1 MFAALLHARKMLSL
15 QPECVRFDI
24 YRTAAV
30 LEQNQGSQRANA
42 FLISFCKKA
51 LPRLELVA
59 KKYECAG
66 INNNASAA
74 IFGGHFDTELMQYL
88 ASRMVNMV
96 ARYNRLPDMAR
107 ADIDLL
113 AADIANFTRA
123 ELANIDDTG
132 FSELKTLYT
141 WYMRAGIISLQF
153 NVTPPHW
160 ERVTKKYVGEDEIAP
175 AITRM
180 FNEVWWRGRLRRIA
194 AAWREHLLIAAGN
207 VSKKKHAYASKNCV
221 TDWRE
226 QKRRT
231 REFLKGLDLEDE
243 DGNRISLIEKYDG
256 SVANPAIRRCEL
268 MTRIRGFENICNEL
282 GYVGEFYTLTAP
294 SKYHATTKAGY
305 RNTKWKG
312 ASPSDTQSYLTGLW
326 ARIRAKLH
334 REEIRIFGIR
344 VAEPHHDGTPHWHM
358 LMFML
363 PEDVER
369 VRLIIRDYA
378 REEDHHELRS
388 DKAKKARFHAEA
400 IDPEKGSAT
409 GYVAKYISKNIDGYA
424 LDGETDDESGE
435 LLKETAPAVS
445 AWAAR
450 WHIRQFQFIGGAPVT
465 VYRELRR
472 LADTETAHGLSVE
485 FAAVHDAADAG
496 DWAGYVNAQGG
507 PFVRRDDLQVRTL
520 YEPRAE
526 FNQYGEETVCIRGV
540 YDSAIGAGTPILT
553 RLTQWKIVP
562 KRAVD
567 LDVDVKGAPAPSRSS
582 VNNCTGSENDPPILD
597 LSKPLSRRERREL
610 ANRLRKQKPAI
621 RRKFIHGTDEQYA
634 AIAKTIDEIYLTTGT
649 IISRCE
655 ALHLMSGGKSCF
667 NGKWLR
673 GTGEGE
679 VFSAAP
685 SHQAQARKILSRVAA
700 LAGGKGGMKGNVH
713 PYHAHTVYDAAIFLH
728 TFYQFVILYVYTVS
742 RRGGCVNRE
751 LNEHVMIERVEM
763 IARLT
768 AESACQEKDREIAL
782 NLIAEIARGNLI
794 KNDSF
799 SVVFSAEPV
808 GKKLKKEHEVRIN
821 ITLDKDQKIEQSLI
835 DAFQSELT
843 RRVATIF
850 PSTRVFVRKGSIT
863 GVELTGVEN
872 DSDRERLDN
881 ILQEVWEDES
891 WR

>member
-1 MFAALLHARKMLSL
+1 MFAALLHARKVLSL
-15 QPECVRFDI
+15 QPECVRYDV
-24 YRTAAV
+24 YRTATV

-59 KKYECAG
+59 KKYESAG
-66 INNNASAA
+66 INSNASTAV
-74 IFGGHFDTELMQYL
+74 FGGHFDTRLMQYL
-88 ASRMVNMV
+88 ASRMVNLV
-96 ARYNRLPDMAR
+96 ARYNRLPDMSR
-107 ADIDLL
+107 ADVDLL
-113 AADIANFTRA
+113 AGDIANFIRS
-123 ELANIDDTG
+123 ELANIDDSG
-132 FSELKTLYT
+132 FGELKTLYT
-141 WYMRAGIISLQF
+141 WYMHAGFISLQF

-160 ERVTKKYVGEDEIAP
+160 ERVANKYFNKDDIAP
-175 AITRM
+175 AVIRM
-180 FNEVWWRGRLRRIA
+180 FTESWWRNRLRRVA
-194 AAWREHLLIAAGN
+194 SAWREHLQIAVGN
-207 VSKKKHAYASKNCV
+207 VSKKRHAYASKNCV

-305 RNTKWKG
+305 RNSKWNG

-378 REEDHHELRS
+378 WEEDRHELRS

-526 FNQYGEETVCIRGV
+526 FNQYGEETICICGV
-540 YDSAIGAGTPILT
+540 YDSAVGADTPILT

-567 LDVDVKGAPAPSRSS
+567 LAVDVKGAPAPSRSS
-582 VNNCTGSENDPPILD
+582 VNNCTGSEGDPPELD
-597 LSKPLSRRERREL
+597 LSKPLSRSERRRL
-610 ANRLRKQKPAI
+610 TTRLRDKKRVT
-621 RRKFIHGTDEQYA
+621 RRNFVHGTDKQGA
-634 AIAKTIDEIYLTTGT
+634 AIDRTIDEIQLTTGET
-649 IISRCE
+649 ICRGE
-655 ALHLMSGGKSCF
+655 ALHLMAGGKSCI
-667 NGKWLR
+667 NGKWCR
-673 GTGEGE
+673 GSSTGEI
-679 VFSAAP
+679 FPAAP
-685 SHQAQARKILSRVAA
+685 SHRAQARQILNRVAG
-700 LAGGKGGMKGNVH
+700 LASVTK
-713 PYHAHTVYDAAIFLH
+713 L
-728 TFYQFVILYVYTVS
+728 
-742 RRGGCVNRE
+742 
-751 LNEHVMIERVEM
+751 
-763 IARLT
+763 RL
-768 AESACQEKDREIAL
+768 
-782 NLIAEIARGNLI
+782 
-794 KNDSF
+794 
-799 SVVFSAEPV
+799 
-808 GKKLKKEHEVRIN
+808 
-821 ITLDKDQKIEQSLI
+821 
-835 DAFQSELT
+835 
-843 RRVATIF
+843 
-850 PSTRVFVRKGSIT
+850 
-863 GVELTGVEN
+863 
-872 DSDRERLDN
+872 
-881 ILQEVWEDES
+881 
-891 WR
+891 

>member
-1 MFAALLHARKMLSL
+1 M
-15 QPECVRFDI
+15 RFDV

-59 KKYECAG
+59 KKYECVG
-66 INNNASAA
+66 INSNVSAA
-74 IFGGHFDTELMQYL
+74 VFGGLFDTQLMQYL

-96 ARYNRLPDMAR
+96 ARYNRLPDMSR

-113 AADIANFTRA
+113 ASDIANFIRA
-123 ELANIDDTG
+123 ELADIDDTG

-141 WYMRAGIISLQF
+141 WYMRAGFISLQF

-194 AAWREHLLIAAGN
+194 AAWREHLLIAVGN

-378 REEDHHELRS
+378 WEEDRHELRS

-540 YDSAIGAGTPILT
+540 YDSAVGAGTPILT

-567 LDVDVKGAPAPSRSS
+567 LAVDVKGAPAPSRSS
-582 VNNCTGSENDPPILD
+582 VNNCTGSESDPPILD
-597 LSKPLSRRERREL
+597 LTKPLSRRERREL
-610 ANRLRKQKPAI
+610 TNRLRKQKPTM
-621 RRKFIHGTDEQYA
+621 RRTFIHGTDEQNA
-634 AIAKTIDEIYLTTGT
+634 AIAKTIDEIHLTTGIT
-649 IISRCE
+649 ISRGQ
-655 ALHLMSGGKSCF
+655 ALHLMAGGKSCF
-667 NGKWLR
+667 DGKWLR
-673 GTGEGE
+673 GTAKGEI
-679 VFSAAP
+679 FSAAP
-685 SHQAQARKILSRVAA
+685 SHQAKARKILNRVAA
-700 LAGGKGGMKGNVH
+700 LA
-713 PYHAHTVYDAAIFLH
+713 
-728 TFYQFVILYVYTVS
+728 
-742 RRGGCVNRE
+742 E
-751 LNEHVMIERVEM
+751 LETKM
-763 IARLT
+763 
-768 AESACQEKDREIAL
+768 
-782 NLIAEIARGNLI
+782 
-794 KNDSF
+794 
-799 SVVFSAEPV
+799 
-808 GKKLKKEHEVRIN
+808 
-821 ITLDKDQKIEQSLI
+821 
-835 DAFQSELT
+835 
-843 RRVATIF
+843 
-850 PSTRVFVRKGSIT
+850 
-863 GVELTGVEN
+863 
-872 DSDRERLDN
+872 
-881 ILQEVWEDES
+881 
-891 WR
+891 

>member
-1 MFAALLHARKMLSL
+1 M
-15 QPECVRFDI
+15 RFDV
-24 YRTAAV
+24 YRTATV

-59 KKYECAG
+59 KKYESAG
-66 INNNASAA
+66 INSNVSTAV
-74 IFGGHFDTELMQYL
+74 FGGHFDTRLMQYL
-88 ASRMVNMV
+88 ASRMVNLV
-96 ARYNRLPDMAR
+96 ARYNRLPDMSR
-107 ADIDLL
+107 ADVDLL
-113 AADIANFTRA
+113 AGDIANFIRS
-123 ELANIDDTG
+123 ELANIDDSG
-132 FSELKTLYT
+132 FGELKTLYT
-141 WYMRAGIISLQF
+141 WYMHAGFISLQF

-160 ERVTKKYVGEDEIAP
+160 ERVANKYFNKDDIAP
-175 AITRM
+175 AVIRM
-180 FNEVWWRGRLRRIA
+180 FTESWWRNRLRRVA
-194 AAWREHLLIAAGN
+194 SAWREHLQIAVGN

-305 RNTKWKG
+305 RNSKWNG

-378 REEDHHELRS
+378 WEEDHHELRS

-472 LADTETAHGLSVE
+472 LADTETALGLSVE

-540 YDSAIGAGTPILT
+540 YDSAVGAGTPILT

-567 LDVDVKGAPAPSRSS
+567 LAVDVKGAPAPSRSS
-582 VNNCTGSENDPPILD
+582 VNNCTGRESEPPVLD
-597 LSKPLSRRERREL
+597 LTKTLSRREKREL
-610 ANRLRKQKPAI
+610 TNRLR
-621 RRKFIHGTDEQYA
+621 RRKSAMRREFIHGAGEQNA
-634 AIAKTIDEIYLTTGT
+634 AIEKTIDEIRLTTG
-649 IISRCE
+649 IAISRGE
-655 ALHLMSGGKSCF
+655 ALHLMAGGKSCF
-667 NGKWLR
+667 DGKWLR
-673 GTGEGE
+673 GTAKGEI
-679 VFSAAP
+679 FSVAP
-685 SHQAQARKILSRVAA
+685 SHQAKER
-700 LAGGKGGMKGNVH
+700 
-713 PYHAHTVYDAAIFLH
+713 
-728 TFYQFVILYVYTVS
+728 VIL
-742 RRGGCVNRE
+742 NR
-751 LNEHVMIERVEM
+751 
-763 IARLT
+763 IAVL
-768 AESACQEKDREIAL
+768 A
-782 NLIAEIARGNLI
+782 
-794 KNDSF
+794 
-799 SVVFSAEPV
+799 
-808 GKKLKKEHEVRIN
+808 
-821 ITLDKDQKIEQSLI
+821 
-835 DAFQSELT
+835 ELT
-843 RRVATIF
+843 TK
-850 PSTRVFVRKGSIT
+850 T
-863 GVELTGVEN
+863 
-872 DSDRERLDN
+872 
-881 ILQEVWEDES
+881 
-891 WR
+891 

>member
-1 MFAALLHARKMLSL
+1 MAVQFAFPWNAPRSAIASPYLTYDEEHRRDRMIAALLHAKKELSL
-15 QPECVRFDI
+15 QPECVRFDV
-24 YRTAAV
+24 YRTATV

-66 INNNASAA
+66 INSNVSVAV
-74 IFGGHFDTELMQYL
+74 FGGHFDTQLMQYL

-96 ARYNRLPDMAR
+96 ARYNRLPDMSR
-107 ADIDLL
+107 ADVDLL
-113 AADIANFTRA
+113 AGDIANFIRS
-123 ELANIDDTG
+123 ELANIDDSG
-132 FSELKTLYT
+132 FRELKTLYT
-141 WYMRAGIISLQF
+141 WYMHAGFISLQF

-160 ERVTKKYVGEDEIAP
+160 ERVANKYFNKDDIAP
-175 AITRM
+175 AVIRM
-180 FNEVWWRGRLRRIA
+180 FTESWWRNRLRRVA
-194 AAWREHLLIAAGN
+194 SSWREHLQIAVGN

-305 RNTKWKG
+305 RNSKWNG

-369 VRLIIRDYA
+369 VRLIIRDYTW
-378 REEDHHELRS
+378 EEDRHELRS

-485 FAAVHDAADAG
+485 FAAVHNAADAG

-520 YEPRAE
+520 YEPRTE

-540 YDSAIGAGTPILT
+540 YDSTVGVDTPILT

-567 LDVDVKGAPAPSRSS
+567 LAVDVKGAPAPSRSS
-582 VNNCTGSENDPPILD
+582 VNNCTGSESEPPELD
-597 LSKPLSRRERREL
+597 LSKPLSRSERRKL
-610 ANRLRKQKPAI
+610 TARLRDKKSAI
-621 RRKFIHGTDEQYA
+621 RRDFVHGTDKQGA
-634 AIAKTIDEIYLTTGT
+634 AIDRTIDEIHLITGET
-649 IISRCE
+649 ISRGE
-655 ALHLMSGGKSCF
+655 ALHLMAGGKSCI
-667 NGKWLR
+667 NGKWCR
-673 GTGEGE
+673 GSATGQI
-679 VFSAAP
+679 FPAAP
-685 SHQAQARKILSRVAA
+685 SNRARARQILNRVAG
-700 LAGGKGGMKGNVH
+700 LA
-713 PYHAHTVYDAAIFLH
+713 AA
-728 TFYQFVILYVYTVS
+728 S
-742 RRGGCVNRE
+742 
-751 LNEHVMIERVEM
+751 
-763 IARLT
+763 
-768 AESACQEKDREIAL
+768 
-782 NLIAEIARGNLI
+782 
-794 KNDSF
+794 
-799 SVVFSAEPV
+799 
-808 GKKLKKEHEVRIN
+808 KLRI
-821 ITLDKDQKIEQSLI
+821 
-835 DAFQSELT
+835 
-843 RRVATIF
+843 
-850 PSTRVFVRKGSIT
+850 
-863 GVELTGVEN
+863 
-872 DSDRERLDN
+872 
-881 ILQEVWEDES
+881 
-891 WR
+891 

>member
-1 MFAALLHARKMLSL
+1 M
-15 QPECVRFDI
+15 RFDV
-24 YRTAAV
+24 YRTATV

-42 FLISFCKKA
+42 FLISFFKKA

-59 KKYECAG
+59 KKYECVG
-66 INNNASAA
+66 INSNVSTAV
-74 IFGGHFDTELMQYL
+74 FGGHLNTQLMQYL

-96 ARYNRLPDMAR
+96 ARFNRLPDMSR

-113 AADIANFTRA
+113 ASDIANFIRS
-123 ELANIDDTG
+123 ELADIDDTG
-132 FSELKTLYT
+132 LSELKTLYT
-141 WYMRAGIISLQF
+141 WYMQAGIISLQF

-180 FNEVWWRGRLRRIA
+180 FNDAWWRGRLRRIA
-194 AAWREHLLIAAGN
+194 AAWREHLHIAVGN
-207 VSKKKHAYASKNCV
+207 VSKKRHAYASKNCV

-305 RNTKWKG
+305 RNSKWNG
-312 ASPSDTQSYLTGLW
+312 ANPSDTQSYLTGLW

-378 REEDHHELRS
+378 WEEDHHELRS

-445 AWAAR
+445 AWASR

-496 DWAGYVNAQGG
+496 DWAGYVIAQGG

-526 FNQYGEETVCIRGV
+526 FNQYGEETICIRGV
-540 YDSAIGAGTPILT
+540 YDSAVGADTPILT

-567 LDVDVKGAPAPSRSS
+567 LAVDVKGAPAPSRSS
-582 VNNCTGSENDPPILD
+582 VNNCTGRESEPPVLD
-597 LSKPLSRRERREL
+597 LTKTLSRREKREL
-610 ANRLRKQKPAI
+610 TNRLR
-621 RRKFIHGTDEQYA
+621 RRKSAMRREFIHGAGEQNA
-634 AIAKTIDEIYLTTGT
+634 AIEKTIDEIRLTTG
-649 IISRCE
+649 IAISRGE
-655 ALHLMSGGKSCF
+655 ALHLMAGGKSCF
-667 NGKWLR
+667 DGKWLR
-673 GTGEGE
+673 GTAKGEI
-679 VFSAAP
+679 FSVAP
-685 SHQAQARKILSRVAA
+685 SHQAKER
-700 LAGGKGGMKGNVH
+700 
-713 PYHAHTVYDAAIFLH
+713 
-728 TFYQFVILYVYTVS
+728 VIL
-742 RRGGCVNRE
+742 NR
-751 LNEHVMIERVEM
+751 
-763 IARLT
+763 IAVL
-768 AESACQEKDREIAL
+768 A
-782 NLIAEIARGNLI
+782 
-794 KNDSF
+794 
-799 SVVFSAEPV
+799 
-808 GKKLKKEHEVRIN
+808 
-821 ITLDKDQKIEQSLI
+821 
-835 DAFQSELT
+835 ELT
-843 RRVATIF
+843 TK
-850 PSTRVFVRKGSIT
+850 T
-863 GVELTGVEN
+863 
-872 DSDRERLDN
+872 
-881 ILQEVWEDES
+881 
-891 WR
+891 

>member
-1 MFAALLHARKMLSL
+1 MHSSTVAYAYPWNAPRPAVASPYLTYDQQHRRDRMFAALLHARKVLSL
-15 QPECVRFDI
+15 QPECVRFDV

-59 KKYECAG
+59 KKYECVG
-66 INNNASAA
+66 IDSKVSAA
-74 IFGGHFDTELMQYL
+74 VFCCHFDTEIMQYL

-96 ARYNRLPDMAR
+96 ARYNRLPDMSR

-113 AADIANFTRA
+113 AADIANFIRA
-123 ELANIDDTG
+123 ELADIDDAG
-132 FSELKTLYT
+132 VSELKTLYT
-141 WYMRAGIISLQF
+141 WYMRAGFISLQF

-160 ERVTKKYVGEDEIAP
+160 ERVTKKYVGQDEIAP
-175 AITRM
+175 AVMRM

-194 AAWREHLLIAAGN
+194 ASWREHLQIAVGN
-207 VSKKKHAYASKNCV
+207 VSKKRHAYASKNCV

-305 RNTKWKG
+305 RNSKWNG

-378 REEDHHELRS
+378 WDEDHHELRS

-472 LADTETAHGLSVE
+472 LADRETAHGLSVE

-520 YEPRAE
+520 YEPRPE

-540 YDSAIGAGTPILT
+540 YDSAVGAGTPILT

-567 LDVDVKGAPAPSRSS
+567 LAVDVKGAPAPSRSS
-582 VNNCTGSENDPPILD
+582 VNNCTGSESDPLTLD
-597 LSKPLSRRERREL
+597 LTKPLSRREKREL
-610 ANRLRKQKPAI
+610 TNRLRKRKPTM
-621 RRKFIHGTDEQYA
+621 RRKFVHGASEQNA
-634 AIAKTIDEIYLTTGT
+634 SIEKTIDEIHLTTGFA
-649 IISRCE
+649 ISRGE
-655 ALHLMSGGKSCF
+655 ALHLMVGGKSCF
-667 NGKWLR
+667 DGKWLR
-673 GTGEGE
+673 GTAKGEI
-679 VFSAAP
+679 FSAAP
-685 SHQAQARKILSRVAA
+685 SHHAKAKQILSRVAA
-700 LAGGKGGMKGNVH
+700 LA
-713 PYHAHTVYDAAIFLH
+713 T
-728 TFYQFVILYVYTVS
+728 
-742 RRGGCVNRE
+742 
-751 LNEHVMIERVEM
+751 
-763 IARLT
+763 LT
-768 AESACQEKDREIAL
+768 AKYKR
-782 NLIAEIARGNLI
+782 
-794 KNDSF
+794 
-799 SVVFSAEPV
+799 
-808 GKKLKKEHEVRIN
+808 
-821 ITLDKDQKIEQSLI
+821 
-835 DAFQSELT
+835 
-843 RRVATIF
+843 
-850 PSTRVFVRKGSIT
+850 
-863 GVELTGVEN
+863 
-872 DSDRERLDN
+872 
-881 ILQEVWEDES
+881 
-891 WR
+891 

>member
-1 MFAALLHARKMLSL
+1 MFAALLHARKVLSL
-15 QPECVRFDI
+15 QPECVRFDV

-30 LEQNQGSQRANA
+30 LEKNQSSQRANA

-59 KKYECAG
+59 KKYECVG
-66 INNNASAA
+66 INSNVSAA
-74 IFGGHFDTELMQYL
+74 VFDGHFDTQLMQYL

-96 ARYNRLPDMAR
+96 ARFNRLPDMSR

-113 AADIANFTRA
+113 AADIANFIRA
-123 ELANIDDTG
+123 ELADIDDTG

-141 WYMRAGIISLQF
+141 WYMRAGFISLQF
-153 NVTPPHW
+153 NITPPKW
-160 ERVTKKYVGEDEIAP
+160 ERVTKKYFGEDEIAP
-175 AITRM
+175 AVMRM

-194 AAWREHLLIAAGN
+194 SAWREHLHIAVGS
-207 VSKKKHAYASKNCV
+207 VSKRKHVYASKNCV

-305 RNTKWKG
+305 RNKKWNG

-378 REEDHHELRS
+378 WEEDRHELRS

-435 LLKETAPAVS
+435 FLKETAPAVS

-472 LADTETAHGLSVE
+472 LADTETAHGLSIE

-540 YDSAIGAGTPILT
+540 YDSSVGSGTPILT

-567 LDVDVKGAPAPSRSS
+567 LAVDVKGAPAPSRSS
-582 VNNCTGSENDPPILD
+582 VNNCTGSESDPPELD

-610 ANRLRKQKPAI
+610 TNRLRKQKPQI
-621 RRKFIHGTDEQYA
+621 RRKFIHGTNEQNA
-634 AIAKTIDEIYLTTGT
+634 VLAKIIDEIHLTTG
-649 IISRCE
+649 IVISRGE
-655 ALHLMSGGKSCF
+655 ALHLMAGGKSCF
-667 NGKWLR
+667 DGKWLR
-673 GTGEGE
+673 GTAKGEI
-679 VFSAAP
+679 FSAAP
-685 SHQAQARKILSRVAA
+685 SHQARAKEHQTKATEILNRVAVLTE
-700 LAGGKGGMKGNVH
+700 LAMK
-713 PYHAHTVYDAAIFLH
+713 I
-728 TFYQFVILYVYTVS
+728 
-742 RRGGCVNRE
+742 
-751 LNEHVMIERVEM
+751 
-763 IARLT
+763 
-768 AESACQEKDREIAL
+768 
-782 NLIAEIARGNLI
+782 
-794 KNDSF
+794 
-799 SVVFSAEPV
+799 
-808 GKKLKKEHEVRIN
+808 
-821 ITLDKDQKIEQSLI
+821 
-835 DAFQSELT
+835 
-843 RRVATIF
+843 
-850 PSTRVFVRKGSIT
+850 
-863 GVELTGVEN
+863 
-872 DSDRERLDN
+872 
-881 ILQEVWEDES
+881 
-891 WR
+891 

>member
-1 MFAALLHARKMLSL
+1 MHSSTVAYAYPWNAPRSAIASPYLTFDQQHRRDRMFAALLHARKVLSL
-15 QPECVRFDI
+15 QPECVRFDV

-51 LPRLELVA
+51 LPRLKLVA

-66 INNNASAA
+66 IDSKVSAA
-74 IFGGHFDTELMQYL
+74 VFGGRFDTKLMQYL

-96 ARYNRLPDMAR
+96 ARFNRLPDMSR

-113 AADIANFTRA
+113 ASDIANFIRS
-123 ELANIDDTG
+123 ELADIDDTG
-132 FSELKTLYT
+132 LSELKTLYT
-141 WYMRAGIISLQF
+141 WYMQAGIISLQF

-180 FNEVWWRGRLRRIA
+180 FNDVWWRGRLRRIA
-194 AAWREHLLIAAGN
+194 AAWREHLHIAVGN
-207 VSKKKHAYASKNCV
+207 VSKKRHAYASKNCV

-305 RNTKWKG
+305 RNSKWNG
-312 ASPSDTQSYLTGLW
+312 ANPSDTQSYLTGLW

-378 REEDHHELRS
+378 WEEDHHELRS

-540 YDSAIGAGTPILT
+540 YDSAVGAGTPILT

-567 LDVDVKGAPAPSRSS
+567 LAVDVKGASAPSRSS
-582 VNNCTGSENDPPILD
+582 VNNCTGSESDPPILD
-597 LSKPLSRRERREL
+597 LSKSLSRRERREL
-610 ANRLRKQKPAI
+610 TNRLRKQKPAI

-634 AIAKTIDEIYLTTGT
+634 AIAKTIDEIHLTTGT
-649 IISRCE
+649 IISQGE
-655 ALHLMSGGKSCF
+655 ALHLMLGGKSCF

-673 GTGEGE
+673 GTGKGE

-700 LAGGKGGMKGNVH
+700 LAGGIKGN
-713 PYHAHTVYDAAIFLH
+713 
-728 TFYQFVILYVYTVS
+728 
-742 RRGGCVNRE
+742 
-751 LNEHVMIERVEM
+751 ER
-763 IARLT
+763 
-768 AESACQEKDREIAL
+768 
-782 NLIAEIARGNLI
+782 
-794 KNDSF
+794 
-799 SVVFSAEPV
+799 
-808 GKKLKKEHEVRIN
+808 
-821 ITLDKDQKIEQSLI
+821 
-835 DAFQSELT
+835 
-843 RRVATIF
+843 
-850 PSTRVFVRKGSIT
+850 
-863 GVELTGVEN
+863 
-872 DSDRERLDN
+872 
-881 ILQEVWEDES
+881 
-891 WR
+891 

>member
-1 MFAALLHARKMLSL
+1 MHSSTVAYAYPWNAPRLAIASPYLTYDQQYRRDRMFAALLHARKVLSL
-15 QPECVRFDI
+15 QPECVRFDV
-24 YRTAAV
+24 YRTATV
-30 LEQNQGSQRANA
+30 LEQTQGSQRANA

-59 KKYECAG
+59 KKYECSG
-66 INNNASAA
+66 INSNVSAA
-74 IFGGHFDTELMQYL
+74 VFDGHFDTQLMQYL

-96 ARYNRLPDMAR
+96 ARFNRLPDMSR

-113 AADIANFTRA
+113 AADIANFIRA
-123 ELANIDDTG
+123 ELADIDDTG

-141 WYMRAGIISLQF
+141 WYMRAGFISLQF
-153 NVTPPHW
+153 NVTPPKW
-160 ERVTKKYVGEDEIAP
+160 ERVTKKYFGEDEIAP
-175 AITRM
+175 AVMRM

-194 AAWREHLLIAAGN
+194 SAWREHLHIAVGS
-207 VSKKKHAYASKNCV
+207 VSKRKHVYASKNCV

-305 RNTKWKG
+305 RNRKWNG

-378 REEDHHELRS
+378 WEEDRHELRS

-472 LADTETAHGLSVE
+472 LADTETAHGLSIE

-520 YEPRAE
+520 YESRAE

-540 YDSAIGAGTPILT
+540 YDSSLGSGTPILT

-567 LDVDVKGAPAPSRSS
+567 LAVDVKGAPAPSRSS
-582 VNNCTGSENDPPILD
+582 VNNCTGSESDPPELD

-610 ANRLRKQKPAI
+610 TNRLRKQKPQM
-621 RRKFIHGTDEQYA
+621 RRKFIHGTNEQNA
-634 AIAKTIDEIYLTTGT
+634 VVAKIIDEIHLTTGIT
-649 IISRCE
+649 ISRGE
-655 ALHLMSGGKSCF
+655 ALHLMAGGKSCF
-667 NGKWLR
+667 DGKWLR
-673 GTGEGE
+673 GTAKGEI
-679 VFSAAP
+679 FSAAP
-685 SHQAQARKILSRVAA
+685 SHQARAKEHQTKATEILNRVAVLTE
-700 LAGGKGGMKGNVH
+700 LAMK
-713 PYHAHTVYDAAIFLH
+713 I
-728 TFYQFVILYVYTVS
+728 
-742 RRGGCVNRE
+742 
-751 LNEHVMIERVEM
+751 
-763 IARLT
+763 
-768 AESACQEKDREIAL
+768 
-782 NLIAEIARGNLI
+782 
-794 KNDSF
+794 
-799 SVVFSAEPV
+799 
-808 GKKLKKEHEVRIN
+808 
-821 ITLDKDQKIEQSLI
+821 
-835 DAFQSELT
+835 
-843 RRVATIF
+843 
-850 PSTRVFVRKGSIT
+850 
-863 GVELTGVEN
+863 
-872 DSDRERLDN
+872 
-881 ILQEVWEDES
+881 
-891 WR
+891 

>member
-1 MFAALLHARKMLSL
+1 MFAALLHARKVLSL
-15 QPECVRFDI
+15 QPECVRFDV
-24 YRTAAV
+24 YRTATV

-59 KKYECAG
+59 KKYECTG
-66 INNNASAA
+66 INSKVSAA
-74 IFGGHFDTELMQYL
+74 VFGGHFDTELMQYQ

-113 AADIANFTRA
+113 AADIANFIRS
-123 ELANIDDTG
+123 ELANIDDSDFG
-132 FSELKTLYT
+132 EFRTLYA
-141 WYMRAGIISLQF
+141 WYMHAGFISQQF
-153 NVTPPHW
+153 NVTPPKW
-160 ERVTKKYVGEDEIAP
+160 ERVINKVFDKNDIAP
-175 AITRM
+175 AVIRM
-180 FNEVWWRGRLRRIA
+180 FTETWWRNRLRRIA
-194 AAWREHLLIAAGN
+194 AAWREHLQIAVGN
-207 VSKKKHAYASKNCV
+207 VSKKRHAYASKNCV

-378 REEDHHELRS
+378 WEEDHHELRS

-424 LDGETDDESGE
+424 LDGATDDESGE

-562 KRAVD
+562 KCAVD
-567 LDVDVKGAPAPSRSS
+567 LVVDVKGAPAPSRSS
-582 VNNCTGSENDPPILD
+582 VNNCTGSESDPPILD
-597 LSKPLSRRERREL
+597 LTKPLSRRERREL
-610 ANRLRKQKPAI
+610 TNRLRKQKPAI
-621 RRKFIHGTDEQYA
+621 RRKFIHGTDEQNA
-634 AIAKTIDEIYLTTGT
+634 ALANIIDEVHLTTGIT
-649 IISRCE
+649 ISRGE
-655 ALHLMSGGKSCF
+655 ALHLITGGKSCI
-667 NGKWLR
+667 NGIWRR
-673 GTGEGE
+673 GTARGELLR
-679 VFSAAP
+679 ATP
-685 SHQAQARKILSRVAA
+685 SHESKIRS
-700 LAGGKGGMKGNVH
+700 
-713 PYHAHTVYDAAIFLH
+713 
-728 TFYQFVILYVYTVS
+728 IL
-742 RRGGCVNRE
+742 E
-751 LNEHVMIERVEM
+751 
-763 IARLT
+763 
-768 AESACQEKDREIAL
+768 
-782 NLIAEIARGNLI
+782 
-794 KNDSF
+794 
-799 SVVFSAEPV
+799 
-808 GKKLKKEHEVRIN
+808 
-821 ITLDKDQKIEQSLI
+821 
-835 DAFQSELT
+835 
-843 RRVATIF
+843 RVATLAQAA
-850 PSTRVFVRKGSIT
+850 KH
-863 GVELTGVEN
+863 
-872 DSDRERLDN
+872 
-881 ILQEVWEDES
+881 
-891 WR
+891 

>member
-1 MFAALLHARKMLSL
+1 M
-15 QPECVRFDI
+15 RFDV

-66 INNNASAA
+66 INSNVSAA
-74 IFGGHFDTELMQYL
+74 VFSGHFDTRLMQYL

-96 ARYNRLPDMAR
+96 ARYNRLPDMSR

-113 AADIANFTRA
+113 AGDIANFIRS
-123 ELANIDDTG
+123 ELANIDDSG
-132 FSELKTLYT
+132 FGELKTLYT
-141 WYMRAGIISLQF
+141 WYMHAGFISLQF

-160 ERVTKKYVGEDEIAP
+160 ERVANKYFNKDDIAP
-175 AITRM
+175 AVIRM
-180 FNEVWWRGRLRRIA
+180 FTESWWRNRLRRVA
-194 AAWREHLLIAAGN
+194 SAWREHLQIAVGN

-282 GYVGEFYTLTAP
+282 GYVGEFYTVTAP

-305 RNTKWKG
+305 RNSKWNG
-312 ASPSDTQSYLTGLW
+312 ASPADTQSYLTGLW

-369 VRLIIRDYA
+369 VRHIIRDYA
-378 REEDHHELRS
+378 WEEDRHELRS

-424 LDGETDDESGE
+424 LDGERDDESGE

-540 YDSAIGAGTPILT
+540 YDSAVGVDTPILT

-567 LDVDVKGAPAPSRSS
+567 LAVDVKGAPAPSRSS
-582 VNNCTGSENDPPILD
+582 VNNCTGRESEPPVLD
-597 LSKPLSRRERREL
+597 LTKTLSRREKREL
-610 ANRLRKQKPAI
+610 TNRLR
-621 RRKFIHGTDEQYA
+621 RRKSAMRREFIHGAGEQNA
-634 AIAKTIDEIYLTTGT
+634 AIEKTIDEIRLTTG
-649 IISRCE
+649 IAISRGE
-655 ALHLMSGGKSCF
+655 ALHLMAGGKSCF
-667 NGKWLR
+667 DGKWLR
-673 GTGEGE
+673 GTAKGEI
-679 VFSAAP
+679 FSVAP
-685 SHQAQARKILSRVAA
+685 SHQAKER
-700 LAGGKGGMKGNVH
+700 
-713 PYHAHTVYDAAIFLH
+713 
-728 TFYQFVILYVYTVS
+728 VIL
-742 RRGGCVNRE
+742 NR
-751 LNEHVMIERVEM
+751 
-763 IARLT
+763 IAVL
-768 AESACQEKDREIAL
+768 A
-782 NLIAEIARGNLI
+782 
-794 KNDSF
+794 
-799 SVVFSAEPV
+799 
-808 GKKLKKEHEVRIN
+808 
-821 ITLDKDQKIEQSLI
+821 
-835 DAFQSELT
+835 ELT
-843 RRVATIF
+843 TK
-850 PSTRVFVRKGSIT
+850 T
-863 GVELTGVEN
+863 
-872 DSDRERLDN
+872 
-881 ILQEVWEDES
+881 
-891 WR
+891 

>member
-1 MFAALLHARKMLSL
+1 MGSYKLAVQFAFPWNAPRSAIASPYLTYDQQHRRDRMFAALLHARKVLSL
-15 QPECVRFDI
+15 QPDCVRFDV

-59 KKYECAG
+59 KKYECTG
-66 INNNASAA
+66 INSKVSAA
-74 IFGGHFDTELMQYL
+74 VFGSHFDTELMQYL

-113 AADIANFTRA
+113 AADIANFIRA
-123 ELANIDDTG
+123 ELANIDDSDFG
-132 FSELKTLYT
+132 EFRTLYA
-141 WYMRAGIISLQF
+141 WYMHAGFISQQF
-153 NVTPPHW
+153 NVTPPKW
-160 ERVTKKYVGEDEIAP
+160 ERVINKVFDKNDIAP
-175 AITRM
+175 AVIRM
-180 FNEVWWRGRLRRIA
+180 FTETWWRNRLRRIA
-194 AAWREHLLIAAGN
+194 AAWREHLQIAVGN
-207 VSKKKHAYASKNCV
+207 VSKKRHAYASKNCV

-363 PEDVER
+363 PEHVER

-378 REEDHHELRS
+378 WEEDHHELRS

-540 YDSAIGAGTPILT
+540 YDSTIGAGTPILT

-567 LDVDVKGAPAPSRSS
+567 LAVDVKGAPAPSRSS
-582 VNNCTGSENDPPILD
+582 VNNCTGSESNPPELD
-597 LSKPLSRRERREL
+597 LSKPLSRSEKRSL
-610 ANRLRKQKPAI
+610 TNRLRVKKPVA
-621 RRKFIHGTDEQYA
+621 RRGFVHGTDEQGVA
-634 AIAKTIDEIYLTTGT
+634 VARTIEEIQISTGIT
-649 IISRCE
+649 ISRGE
-655 ALHLMSGGKSCF
+655 ALHLMAGGKSRF
-667 NGKWLR
+667 GGKWCR
-673 GTGEGE
+673 GSSSGE
-679 VFSAAP
+679 VFRAAP
-685 SHQAQARKILSRVAA
+685 SNQERAKKILSRVAK
-700 LAGGKGGMKGNVH
+700 LAAG
-713 PYHAHTVYDAAIFLH
+713 
-728 TFYQFVILYVYTVS
+728 S
-742 RRGGCVNRE
+742 
-751 LNEHVMIERVEM
+751 
-763 IARLT
+763 
-768 AESACQEKDREIAL
+768 
-782 NLIAEIARGNLI
+782 
-794 KNDSF
+794 
-799 SVVFSAEPV
+799 
-808 GKKLKKEHEVRIN
+808 KL
-821 ITLDKDQKIEQSLI
+821 
-835 DAFQSELT
+835 
-843 RRVATIF
+843 
-850 PSTRVFVRKGSIT
+850 
-863 GVELTGVEN
+863 
-872 DSDRERLDN
+872 
-881 ILQEVWEDES
+881 
-891 WR
+891 

>member
-1 MFAALLHARKMLSL
+1 MFAALLHARKVLSL
-15 QPECVRFDI
+15 QPECVRFDV
-24 YRTAAV
+24 YRTATV

-59 KKYECAG
+59 KKYECVG
-66 INNNASAA
+66 INSNVSAA
-74 IFGGHFDTELMQYL
+74 VFGGLFDTQLMQYL

-96 ARYNRLPDMAR
+96 ARYNRLPDMSR

-113 AADIANFTRA
+113 ASDIANFIRA
-123 ELANIDDTG
+123 ELADIDDTG

-141 WYMRAGIISLQF
+141 WYMRAGFISLQF

-194 AAWREHLLIAAGN
+194 AAWREHLHIAVGN

-369 VRLIIRDYA
+369 VRLIIRDYVW
-378 REEDHHELRS
+378 EEDRHELRS

-424 LDGETDDESGE
+424 LDGETDGESGE

-540 YDSAIGAGTPILT
+540 YDSAVGAGTPILT

-567 LDVDVKGAPAPSRSS
+567 LAVDVKGAPAPSRSS
-582 VNNCTGSENDPPILD
+582 VNNCTGSENEPPELD
-597 LSKPLSRRERREL
+597 LSKPLSRHERRAL
-610 ANRLRKQKPAI
+610 TNRLRKKKAVSQ
-621 RRKFIHGTDEQYA
+621 RKFIHGADEQA
-634 AIAKTIDEIYLTTGT
+634 TAIYKTIDEIHQTTG
-649 IISRCE
+649 ISISRGE
-655 ALHLMSGGKSCF
+655 AMHLIAGGKSCF

-673 GTGEGE
+673 GTSKGEI
-679 VFSAAP
+679 FSASP
-685 SHQAQARKILSRVAA
+685 SYQEKARKILNRVAS
-700 LAGGKGGMKGNVH
+700 LASSGGEG
-713 PYHAHTVYDAAIFLH
+713 
-728 TFYQFVILYVYTVS
+728 
-742 RRGGCVNRE
+742 RR
-751 LNEHVMIERVEM
+751 
-763 IARLT
+763 
-768 AESACQEKDREIAL
+768 
-782 NLIAEIARGNLI
+782 
-794 KNDSF
+794 
-799 SVVFSAEPV
+799 
-808 GKKLKKEHEVRIN
+808 
-821 ITLDKDQKIEQSLI
+821 
-835 DAFQSELT
+835 
-843 RRVATIF
+843 
-850 PSTRVFVRKGSIT
+850 
-863 GVELTGVEN
+863 
-872 DSDRERLDN
+872 
-881 ILQEVWEDES
+881 
-891 WR
+891 

>member
-1 MFAALLHARKMLSL
+1 MFAALLHARKVLSL
-15 QPECVRFDI
+15 QPESVRFDV

-59 KKYECAG
+59 NKYECAG
-66 INNNASAA
+66 INSNVSAA
-74 IFGGHFDTELMQYL
+74 VFDGHFDTQLMQYL

-96 ARYNRLPDMAR
+96 ARFNRLPDMSR

-113 AADIANFTRA
+113 AADIANFIRS
-123 ELANIDDTG
+123 ELADIDDTG

-141 WYMRAGIISLQF
+141 WYMRAGFISLQF
-153 NVTPPHW
+153 NVTPPKW
-160 ERVTKKYVGEDEIAP
+160 ERVTKKYFGEDEIAP
-175 AITRM
+175 AVMRM

-194 AAWREHLLIAAGN
+194 SAWREHLHIAVGS
-207 VSKKKHAYASKNCV
+207 VSKRKHVYASKNCV

-305 RNTKWKG
+305 RNRKWNG

-378 REEDHHELRS
+378 WEEDRHELRS

-472 LADTETAHGLSVE
+472 LADSETAHGLSIE

-540 YDSAIGAGTPILT
+540 YDSSLGSGTPILT

-567 LDVDVKGAPAPSRSS
+567 LAVDVKGAPAPSRSS
-582 VNNCTGSENDPPILD
+582 VNNCTGSESDPPELD

-610 ANRLRKQKPAI
+610 TNRLRKQKPQM
-621 RRKFIHGTDEQYA
+621 RRKFIHGTNEQNA
-634 AIAKTIDEIYLTTGT
+634 VVAKIIDEIHLTTGIT
-649 IISRCE
+649 ISRGE
-655 ALHLMSGGKSCF
+655 ALHLMAGGKSCF
-667 NGKWLR
+667 DGKWLR
-673 GTGEGE
+673 GTSKGEL
-679 VFSAAP
+679 FSAAP
-685 SHQAQARKILSRVAA
+685 SYCSQARKILNRVA
-700 LAGGKGGMKGNVH
+700 
-713 PYHAHTVYDAAIFLH
+713 FL
-728 TFYQFVILYVYTVS
+728 
-742 RRGGCVNRE
+742 
-751 LNEHVMIERVEM
+751 
-763 IARLT
+763 
-768 AESACQEKDREIAL
+768 AESVV
-782 NLIAEIARGNLI
+782 
-794 KNDSF
+794 KN
-799 SVVFSAEPV
+799 
-808 GKKLKKEHEVRIN
+808 
-821 ITLDKDQKIEQSLI
+821 
-835 DAFQSELT
+835 
-843 RRVATIF
+843 
-850 PSTRVFVRKGSIT
+850 
-863 GVELTGVEN
+863 
-872 DSDRERLDN
+872 
-881 ILQEVWEDES
+881 
-891 WR
+891 

>member
-1 MFAALLHARKMLSL
+1 MLAALLHARKVLSL
-15 QPECVRFDI
+15 QPECVRFDVD
-24 YRTAAV
+24 RTAAV
-30 LEQNQGSQRANA
+30 LEQNQGCQRANA

-66 INNNASAA
+66 INSNVSTAV
-74 IFGGHFDTELMQYL
+74 FDGHFDTQLMQYL

-96 ARYNRLPDMAR
+96 ARYNRLPDMSR
-107 ADIDLL
+107 DDIDLL
-113 AADIANFTRA
+113 AADIANFIRA
-123 ELANIDDTG
+123 ELANIDDHG
-132 FSELKTLYT
+132 FGELKTLYT
-141 WYMRAGIISLQF
+141 WYIHAGVISLQF

-160 ERVTKKYVGEDEIAP
+160 DRVKKKYVAADEIAP
-175 AITRM
+175 AIAKM
-180 FNEVWWRGRLRRIA
+180 FNDGWWRGRLRRVA
-194 AAWREHLLIAAGN
+194 ATWREHLQIAVGN
-207 VSKKKHAYASKNCV
+207 VSKKKHVYASKNCV

-305 RNTKWKG
+305 RNSKWNG
-312 ASPSDTQSYLTGLW
+312 ASPADTQNYLTGIW

-334 REEIRIFGIR
+334 REDVRIFGIR

-363 PEDVER
+363 PEDVEY
-369 VRLIIRDYA
+369 VRSIVRKYA
-378 REEDHHELRS
+378 WKEDRYELKS

-520 YEPRAE
+520 YEPRTE
-526 FNQYGEETVCIRGV
+526 LNQYGEETVCIKGV
-540 YDSAIGAGTPILT
+540 YDSTIGAGTPILT

-567 LDVDVKGAPAPSRSS
+567 LAVDLQDGFAVPRSS
-582 VNNCTGSENDPPILD
+582 VNNCTGNESDPPILD
-597 LSKPLSRRERREL
+597 LTKPLSRRERREL
-610 ANRLRKQKPAI
+610 TNRLRKQKPAI
-621 RRKFIHGTDEQYA
+621 RRKFIHGTDEQKA
-634 AIAKTIDEIYLTTGT
+634 AIAKTIDEIHLTTGIT
-649 IISRCE
+649 ISRGE
-655 ALHLMSGGKSCF
+655 ALHLIAGGKSCF
-667 NGKWLR
+667 DGKWLR
-673 GTGEGE
+673 GTAKGEI
-679 VFSAAP
+679 FSAAP
-685 SHQAQARKILSRVAA
+685 SHQAKAKKILYRVAA
-700 LAGGKGGMKGNVH
+700 M
-713 PYHAHTVYDAAIFLH
+713 
-728 TFYQFVILYVYTVS
+728 
-742 RRGGCVNRE
+742 
-751 LNEHVMIERVEM
+751 
-763 IARLT
+763 
-768 AESACQEKDREIAL
+768 AEASKPMPE
-782 NLIAEIARGNLI
+782 
-794 KNDSF
+794 
-799 SVVFSAEPV
+799 
-808 GKKLKKEHEVRIN
+808 
-821 ITLDKDQKIEQSLI
+821 
-835 DAFQSELT
+835 
-843 RRVATIF
+843 
-850 PSTRVFVRKGSIT
+850 
-863 GVELTGVEN
+863 
-872 DSDRERLDN
+872 
-881 ILQEVWEDES
+881 
-891 WR
+891 

>member
-1 MFAALLHARKMLSL
+1 MFAALLHARKVLSL
-15 QPECVRFDI
+15 QPECVRFDV
-24 YRTAAV
+24 YRTATV

-59 KKYECAG
+59 KKYECVG
-66 INNNASAA
+66 INSNVSTAV
-74 IFGGHFDTELMQYL
+74 FGGHLDTQLMQYL

-96 ARYNRLPDMAR
+96 ARFNRLPDMSR

-113 AADIANFTRA
+113 AADIANFIRS
-123 ELANIDDTG
+123 ELADIDDTG
-132 FSELKTLYT
+132 LSELKTLYT
-141 WYMRAGIISLQF
+141 WYMQAGIISLQF

-194 AAWREHLLIAAGN
+194 ASWREHLQIAVGN
-207 VSKKKHAYASKNCV
+207 VSKKRHAYASKNCV

-305 RNTKWKG
+305 RNSKWNG

-344 VAEPHHDGTPHWHM
+344 VAEPHHDGTTHWHM

-378 REEDHHELRS
+378 WEEDHHELRS

-540 YDSAIGAGTPILT
+540 YDSAVGAGTPILT

-567 LDVDVKGAPAPSRSS
+567 LAVDVKGAPAPSRSS
-582 VNNCTGSENDPPILD
+582 VNNCTGSESEPPVLD
-597 LSKPLSRRERREL
+597 LTKPLSRREKRDL
-610 ANRLRKQKPAI
+610 TNRLRKKKPATW
-621 RRKFIHGTDEQYA
+621 RKFIHGTDEQNA
-634 AIAKTIDEIYLTTGT
+634 AIAKTIDEIHLTTGNT
-649 IISRCE
+649 ISRGE
-655 ALHLMSGGKSCF
+655 ALHLMAGGKSCF
-667 NGKWLR
+667 EGKWLCGTAR
-673 GTGEGE
+673 GEIFT
-679 VFSAAP
+679 AAP
-685 SHQAQARKILSRVAA
+685 SHEAKARKILNRFAAVAE
-700 LAGGKGGMKGNVH
+700 LATK
-713 PYHAHTVYDAAIFLH
+713 
-728 TFYQFVILYVYTVS
+728 
-742 RRGGCVNRE
+742 R
-751 LNEHVMIERVEM
+751 
-763 IARLT
+763 
-768 AESACQEKDREIAL
+768 
-782 NLIAEIARGNLI
+782 
-794 KNDSF
+794 
-799 SVVFSAEPV
+799 
-808 GKKLKKEHEVRIN
+808 
-821 ITLDKDQKIEQSLI
+821 
-835 DAFQSELT
+835 
-843 RRVATIF
+843 
-850 PSTRVFVRKGSIT
+850 
-863 GVELTGVEN
+863 
-872 DSDRERLDN
+872 
-881 ILQEVWEDES
+881 
-891 WR
+891 

>member
-1 MFAALLHARKMLSL
+1 MTKYTFAYQWNAPRSAIASPYLTYDQQYRRDRMFAALLHARKVLSL
-15 QPECVRFDI
+15 QPECVRFDV
-24 YRTAAV
+24 YRTAAM

-59 KKYECAG
+59 KKYECSG
-66 INNNASAA
+66 INSNVSAA
-74 IFGGHFDTELMQYL
+74 VFDGHFDTQLMQYL

-96 ARYNRLPDMAR
+96 ARFNRLPDMSR

-113 AADIANFTRA
+113 AADIANFIRA
-123 ELANIDDTG
+123 ELADIDDTG

-141 WYMRAGIISLQF
+141 WYMHAGFISLQF
-153 NVTPPHW
+153 NVTPPKW
-160 ERVTKKYVGEDEIAP
+160 ERVTKKYFGEDEIAP
-175 AITRM
+175 AVMRM

-194 AAWREHLLIAAGN
+194 SAWREHLQIAIGN

-282 GYVGEFYTLTAP
+282 GYVGEFYTMTAP

-305 RNTKWKG
+305 RNRKWNG

-378 REEDHHELRS
+378 WEEDYHELRS

-472 LADTETAHGLSVE
+472 LADTETAHGLSIE
-485 FAAVHDAADAG
+485 FAAVHDAADTG

-540 YDSAIGAGTPILT
+540 YDSAVGAGTPILT

-567 LDVDVKGAPAPSRSS
+567 LAVDVKGAFAPSRSS
-582 VNNCTGSENDPPILD
+582 VNNCTGSESDPPELD

-610 ANRLRKQKPAI
+610 TNRLRKQKPAI
-621 RRKFIHGTDEQYA
+621 RRKFIHGTDEQNA
-634 AIAKTIDEIYLTTGT
+634 AIAKTIDEIQLTTGIT
-649 IISRCE
+649 IGRGE
-655 ALHLMSGGKSCF
+655 ALHLMAGGKSCF
-667 NGKWLR
+667 DGKWLR
-673 GTGEGE
+673 GTAKGEI
-679 VFSAAP
+679 FLAAP
-685 SHQAQARKILSRVAA
+685 SHQAKARKILYRVAA
-700 LAGGKGGMKGNVH
+700 M
-713 PYHAHTVYDAAIFLH
+713 
-728 TFYQFVILYVYTVS
+728 
-742 RRGGCVNRE
+742 
-751 LNEHVMIERVEM
+751 
-763 IARLT
+763 
-768 AESACQEKDREIAL
+768 AEASKPMPE
-782 NLIAEIARGNLI
+782 
-794 KNDSF
+794 
-799 SVVFSAEPV
+799 
-808 GKKLKKEHEVRIN
+808 
-821 ITLDKDQKIEQSLI
+821 
-835 DAFQSELT
+835 
-843 RRVATIF
+843 
-850 PSTRVFVRKGSIT
+850 
-863 GVELTGVEN
+863 
-872 DSDRERLDN
+872 
-881 ILQEVWEDES
+881 
-891 WR
+891 

>member
-1 MFAALLHARKMLSL
+1 MFAALLHAKKVLSL
-15 QPECVRFDI
+15 QPDCVRLDV

-42 FLISFCKKA
+42 FLINFCKKA

-66 INNNASAA
+66 INSKVSTAV
-74 IFGGHFDTELMQYL
+74 FGSHFDTQQMQYL
-88 ASRMVNMV
+88 SSRMVNMV
-96 ARYNRLPDMAR
+96 ARYNRLPDMSR
-107 ADIDLL
+107 ADVDLL
-113 AADIANFTRA
+113 AADIANFIRG
-123 ELANIDDTG
+123 ELANINDHG
-132 FSELKTLYT
+132 FGELKTLYT
-141 WYMRAGIISLQF
+141 WYIRAGFISLQF
-153 NVTPPHW
+153 NVIPPHW
-160 ERVTKKYVGEDEIAP
+160 ERVGKKYVGVDEIAP
-175 AITRM
+175 AIAKM
-180 FNEVWWRGRLRRIA
+180 FNDGWWRGRLRRVA
-194 AAWREHLLIAAGN
+194 ATWREHLQIAVSN
-207 VSKKKHAYASKNCV
+207 VSKKKNTYASKNCV

-305 RNTKWKG
+305 RNSKWSG
-312 ASPSDTQSYLTGLW
+312 ASPADTQNYLTGIW

-334 REEIRIFGIR
+334 REDVRIFGIR

-363 PEDVER
+363 PEDVEY
-369 VRLIIRDYA
+369 VRSIVRKYA
-378 REEDHHELRS
+378 WKEDRHELKS
-388 DKAKKARFHAEA
+388 DKSKKARFHAES

-520 YEPRAE
+520 YEPRTE
-526 FNQYGEETVCIRGV
+526 LNQYGEETVCIKGV
-540 YDSAIGAGTPILT
+540 YDSSIGAGSPILT

-567 LDVDVKGAPAPSRSS
+567 LAVDLQDGKAVPRSS
-582 VNNCTGSENDPPILD
+582 VNNCTGSESDPPILD
-597 LSKPLSRRERREL
+597 LTKPLSRRERREL
-610 ANRLRKQKPAI
+610 TNRLRKQKPAA
-621 RRKFIHGTDEQYA
+621 RRKFIHGTDEQNA
-634 AIAKTIDEIYLTTGT
+634 AIAKTIDEIHLTTG
-649 IISRCE
+649 INISRGE
-655 ALHLMSGGKSCF
+655 ALHLMAGGKSCF
-667 NGKWLR
+667 DGKWLR
-673 GTGEGE
+673 GTAKGEI
-679 VFSAAP
+679 FSAAP
-685 SHQAQARKILSRVAA
+685 SHEAKARKILNRVAA
-700 LAGGKGGMKGNVH
+700 M
-713 PYHAHTVYDAAIFLH
+713 
-728 TFYQFVILYVYTVS
+728 
-742 RRGGCVNRE
+742 
-751 LNEHVMIERVEM
+751 
-763 IARLT
+763 
-768 AESACQEKDREIAL
+768 AEASKPI
-782 NLIAEIARGNLI
+782 
-794 KNDSF
+794 
-799 SVVFSAEPV
+799 
-808 GKKLKKEHEVRIN
+808 HE
-821 ITLDKDQKIEQSLI
+821 
-835 DAFQSELT
+835 
-843 RRVATIF
+843 
-850 PSTRVFVRKGSIT
+850 
-863 GVELTGVEN
+863 
-872 DSDRERLDN
+872 
-881 ILQEVWEDES
+881 
-891 WR
+891 

>member
-1 MFAALLHARKMLSL
+1 MIAALLRARKELSL
-15 QPECVRFDI
+15 QPECVRFDV
-24 YRTAAV
+24 YRTATV

-59 KKYECAG
+59 KKYESAG
-66 INNNASAA
+66 INSNVSTAV
-74 IFGGHFDTELMQYL
+74 FGGHFDTRLMQYL
-88 ASRMVNMV
+88 ASRMVNLV
-96 ARYNRLPDMAR
+96 ARYNRLPDMSR
-107 ADIDLL
+107 ADVDLL
-113 AADIANFTRA
+113 AGDIANFIRS
-123 ELANIDDTG
+123 ELTNIDDSG
-132 FSELKTLYT
+132 FGELKTLYT
-141 WYMRAGIISLQF
+141 WYMHAGIISLQF

-160 ERVTKKYVGEDEIAP
+160 ERVANKYVNKDDIAP
-175 AITRM
+175 AVIRM
-180 FNEVWWRGRLRRIA
+180 FTESWWRNRLRRVA
-194 AAWREHLLIAAGN
+194 SAWREHLQIAVGN

-305 RNTKWKG
+305 RNSKWNG
-312 ASPSDTQSYLTGLW
+312 DSPSDTQSYLTGLW

-334 REEIRIFGIR
+334 REEVRIFGIR

-363 PEDVER
+363 PEDVDR

-378 REEDHHELRS
+378 WEEDRHELRS

-424 LDGETDDESGE
+424 LDGELDDESGE

-450 WHIRQFQFIGGAPVT
+450 WHIRQFQFVGGAPVT

-496 DWAGYVNAQGG
+496 DWAGYINAQGG

-520 YEPRAE
+520 YEPRTE

-540 YDSAIGAGTPILT
+540 YDSVIGADTPIMT

-562 KRAVD
+562 KCAVD
-567 LDVDVKGAPAPSRSS
+567 LAVDVKGAPAPSRSS
-582 VNNCTGSENDPPILD
+582 VNNCTGSESEPPKLD
-597 LSKPLSRRERREL
+597 LSKPLSRSERQKL
-610 ANRLRKQKPAI
+610 TTRLRDKKWVTRQE
-621 RRKFIHGTDEQYA
+621 FIHGTDKQSA
-634 AIAKTIDEIYLTTGT
+634 AIDRTIDEIQLATGEA
-649 IISRCE
+649 ISRGE
-655 ALHLMSGGKSCF
+655 ALHLMAGGKSCI
-667 NGKWLR
+667 NGKWCR
-673 GTGEGE
+673 GSATGEI
-679 VFSAAP
+679 FPAAS
-685 SHQAQARKILSRVAA
+685 SHRVQAVQILNRVAA
-700 LAGGKGGMKGNVH
+700 LASVTK
-713 PYHAHTVYDAAIFLH
+713 L
-728 TFYQFVILYVYTVS
+728 
-742 RRGGCVNRE
+742 
-751 LNEHVMIERVEM
+751 
-763 IARLT
+763 RL
-768 AESACQEKDREIAL
+768 
-782 NLIAEIARGNLI
+782 
-794 KNDSF
+794 
-799 SVVFSAEPV
+799 
-808 GKKLKKEHEVRIN
+808 
-821 ITLDKDQKIEQSLI
+821 
-835 DAFQSELT
+835 
-843 RRVATIF
+843 
-850 PSTRVFVRKGSIT
+850 
-863 GVELTGVEN
+863 
-872 DSDRERLDN
+872 
-881 ILQEVWEDES
+881 
-891 WR
+891 

>member
-1 MFAALLHARKMLSL
+1 M
-15 QPECVRFDI
+15 RFDVF
-24 YRTAAV
+24 RKADA
-30 LEQNQGSQRANA
+30 LEKSQGSQRANA
-42 FLISFCKKA
+42 FLVNFCKKA
-51 LPRLELVA
+51 LPRIELVT
-59 KKYECAG
+59 KKYQVNG
-66 INNNASAA
+66 INSDASAA
-74 IFGGHFDTELMQYL
+74 IFGGHFDTRLMQYL

-96 ARYNRLPDMAR
+96 ARYNRLPDMSR
-107 ADIDLL
+107 ADVDLL
-113 AADIANFTRA
+113 AGDIANFIRS
-123 ELANIDDTG
+123 ELANIDDSG
-132 FSELKTLYT
+132 FGELKTLYT
-141 WYMRAGIISLQF
+141 WYMHAGFISLQF
-153 NVTPPHW
+153 NITPPHW
-160 ERVTKKYVGEDEIAP
+160 ERVANKYFNKDDIAP
-175 AITRM
+175 AVIRM
-180 FNEVWWRGRLRRIA
+180 FTESWWRNRLRRVA
-194 AAWREHLLIAAGN
+194 SAWREHLQIAVGN

-305 RNTKWKG
+305 RNSKWNG

-378 REEDHHELRS
+378 WEEDRHELRS
-388 DKAKKARFHAEA
+388 DKAKKARFHGEA

-424 LDGETDDESGE
+424 LDGELDDESGE

-450 WHIRQFQFIGGAPVT
+450 WHIRQFQFVGGAPVT

-520 YEPRAE
+520 YEPRTE

-540 YDSAIGAGTPILT
+540 YDSAIGADTPIMT

-567 LDVDVKGAPAPSRSS
+567 LAVDVKGAPAPSRSS
-582 VNNCTGSENDPPILD
+582 VNNCTGRESEPPVLD
-597 LSKPLSRRERREL
+597 LTKTLSRREKREL
-610 ANRLRKQKPAI
+610 TNRLR
-621 RRKFIHGTDEQYA
+621 RRKSAMRREFIHGAGEQNA
-634 AIAKTIDEIYLTTGT
+634 AIEKTIDEIRLTTG
-649 IISRCE
+649 IAISRGE
-655 ALHLMSGGKSCF
+655 ALHLMAGGKSCF
-667 NGKWLR
+667 DGKWLR
-673 GTGEGE
+673 GTAKGEI
-679 VFSAAP
+679 FSVAP
-685 SHQAQARKILSRVAA
+685 SHQAKER
-700 LAGGKGGMKGNVH
+700 
-713 PYHAHTVYDAAIFLH
+713 
-728 TFYQFVILYVYTVS
+728 VIL
-742 RRGGCVNRE
+742 NR
-751 LNEHVMIERVEM
+751 
-763 IARLT
+763 IAVL
-768 AESACQEKDREIAL
+768 A
-782 NLIAEIARGNLI
+782 
-794 KNDSF
+794 
-799 SVVFSAEPV
+799 
-808 GKKLKKEHEVRIN
+808 
-821 ITLDKDQKIEQSLI
+821 
-835 DAFQSELT
+835 ELT
-843 RRVATIF
+843 TK
-850 PSTRVFVRKGSIT
+850 T
-863 GVELTGVEN
+863 
-872 DSDRERLDN
+872 
-881 ILQEVWEDES
+881 
-891 WR
+891 

>member
-1 MFAALLHARKMLSL
+1 MIAALLRARKELSL
-15 QPECVRFDI
+15 QPECVRFDV
-24 YRTAAV
+24 YRTATV

-59 KKYECAG
+59 KKYESAG
-66 INNNASAA
+66 INSNVSTSV
-74 IFGGHFDTELMQYL
+74 FGGHFDTRLMQYL
-88 ASRMVNMV
+88 ASRMVNLV
-96 ARYNRLPDMAR
+96 ARYNRLPDMSR
-107 ADIDLL
+107 ADVDLL
-113 AADIANFTRA
+113 AGDIANFIRS
-123 ELANIDDTG
+123 ELTNIDDSG
-132 FSELKTLYT
+132 FGELKTLYT
-141 WYMRAGIISLQF
+141 WYMHAGFISLQF

-160 ERVTKKYVGEDEIAP
+160 ERVANKYFNKDDIAP
-175 AITRM
+175 AVIRM
-180 FNEVWWRGRLRRIA
+180 FTESWWRNRLRRVA
-194 AAWREHLLIAAGN
+194 SAWREHLQIAVGN

-305 RNTKWKG
+305 RNSKWNG
-312 ASPSDTQSYLTGLW
+312 ASPSDTQRYLTGLW

-334 REEIRIFGIR
+334 REEVRIFGIR

-363 PEDVER
+363 PEDVDR

-378 REEDHHELRS
+378 WEEDRHELRS

-400 IDPEKGSAT
+400 IDLEKGSAT

-424 LDGETDDESGE
+424 LDGELDDESGE

-450 WHIRQFQFIGGAPVT
+450 WHIRQFQFVGGAPVT

-520 YEPRAE
+520 YEPRTE

-540 YDSAIGAGTPILT
+540 YDSVIGADTPIMT

-562 KRAVD
+562 KCAVD
-567 LDVDVKGAPAPSRSS
+567 LAVDVKGAPAPSRSS
-582 VNNCTGSENDPPILD
+582 VNNCTGSESDPPALD
-597 LSKPLSRRERREL
+597 LTQPLSRRERREL
-610 ANRLRKQKPAI
+610 TNRLRKQKPAI
-621 RRKFIHGTDEQYA
+621 RRKFTHGTDEQSA
-634 AIAKTIDEIYLTTGT
+634 AMEKTIDEIHLTTGIT
-649 IISRCE
+649 ISRGE
-655 ALHLMSGGKSCF
+655 AMHLMAGGKSCF
-667 NGKWLR
+667 DGKWLR
-673 GTGEGE
+673 GTVRGEI
-679 VFSAAP
+679 FPAAP
-685 SHQAQARKILSRVAA
+685 SHQAKAKKILNRVAV
-700 LAGGKGGMKGNVH
+700 LA
-713 PYHAHTVYDAAIFLH
+713 
-728 TFYQFVILYVYTVS
+728 
-742 RRGGCVNRE
+742 
-751 LNEHVMIERVEM
+751 EM
-763 IARLT
+763 T
-768 AESACQEKDREIAL
+768 S
-782 NLIAEIARGNLI
+782 
-794 KNDSF
+794 
-799 SVVFSAEPV
+799 
-808 GKKLKKEHEVRIN
+808 KL
-821 ITLDKDQKIEQSLI
+821 
-835 DAFQSELT
+835 
-843 RRVATIF
+843 
-850 PSTRVFVRKGSIT
+850 
-863 GVELTGVEN
+863 
-872 DSDRERLDN
+872 
-881 ILQEVWEDES
+881 
-891 WR
+891 

>member
-1 MFAALLHARKMLSL
+1 MVAVTYAYPWNAARSAIASPYLTYDQQYRRDRMFAALLHARKVLSL
-15 QPECVRFDI
+15 QPESVRFDV

-59 KKYECAG
+59 KKYECTGIDQNVSADVFAG
-66 INNNASAA
+66 Q
-74 IFGGHFDTELMQYL
+74 FDTQLVQYL

-113 AADIANFTRA
+113 AADIANFIRG
-123 ELANIDDTG
+123 ELANIDDRDFG
-132 FSELKTLYT
+132 EFKTLYT
-141 WYMRAGIISLQF
+141 WYMRAGYISRQF

-160 ERVTKKYVGEDEIAP
+160 ERVTRKSFNQDDVAP
-175 AITRM
+175 AVIRM
-180 FNEVWWRGRLRRIA
+180 FTESWWRQRLRRVA
-194 AAWREHLLIAAGN
+194 AAWREHLQIAVGN
-207 VSKKKHAYASKNCV
+207 VSKKKHPYASKNCV

-231 REFLKGLDLEDE
+231 REFLKGLELEDE

-294 SKYHATTKAGY
+294 SKYHATIKAGY
-305 RNTKWKG
+305 RNSKWNG

-334 REEIRIFGIR
+334 REDIRIFGIR
-344 VAEPHHDGTPHWHM
+344 VAEPHHDATPHWHM

-369 VRLIIRDYA
+369 VRFIIRHYA
-378 REEDHHELRS
+378 WEEDRHELKS

-435 LLKETAPAVS
+435 LLKETAPSVS

-472 LADTETAHGLSVE
+472 LADTEVAHGLSVE

-526 FNQYGEETVCIRGV
+526 FNQYGEETVAIRGV
-540 YDSAIGAGTPILT
+540 YDSLVGAGTPILT

-567 LDVDVKGAPAPSRSS
+567 LAVDLQDGFAVPRSSSS
-582 VNNCTGSENDPPILD
+582 VNNCTGSESETPVLD
-597 LSKPLSRRERREL
+597 LSKPLSRHEKREL
-610 ANRLRKQKPAI
+610 TKRLRKPKPA
-621 RRKFIHGTDEQYA
+621 KKPPYIHGSEEKNT
-634 AIAKTIDEIYLTTGT
+634 AIEKTVDEIRLTTGIT
-649 IISRCE
+649 ISRGE
-655 ALHLMSGGKSCF
+655 ALHLMSGGTSCI
-667 NGKWLR
+667 NGKWR
-673 GTGEGE
+673 KGSASGE
-679 VFSAAP
+679 
-685 SHQAQARKILSRVAA
+685 
-700 LAGGKGGMKGNVH
+700 
-713 PYHAHTVYDAAIFLH
+713 
-728 TFYQFVILYVYTVS
+728 
-742 RRGGCVNRE
+742 
-751 LNEHVMIERVEM
+751 
-763 IARLT
+763 
-768 AESACQEKDREIAL
+768 
-782 NLIAEIARGNLI
+782 
-794 KNDSF
+794 
-799 SVVFSAEPV
+799 
-808 GKKLKKEHEVRIN
+808 
-821 ITLDKDQKIEQSLI
+821 
-835 DAFQSELT
+835 
-843 RRVATIF
+843 IF
-850 PSTRVFVRKGSIT
+850 PSAPSRQVKVSIQREKTEKILKRVE
-863 GVELTGVEN
+863 ELSATARRV
-872 DSDRERLDN
+872 DC
-881 ILQEVWEDES
+881 
-891 WR
+891 

>member
-1 MFAALLHARKMLSL
+1 M
-15 QPECVRFDI
+15 RFDV
-24 YRTAAV
+24 YRTATV

-59 KKYECAG
+59 KKYECVG
-66 INNNASAA
+66 INSNVSAA
-74 IFGGHFDTELMQYL
+74 VFGGLFDTQLMQYL

-96 ARYNRLPDMAR
+96 ARYNRLPDMSR

-113 AADIANFTRA
+113 ASDIANFIRA
-123 ELANIDDTG
+123 ELADIDDTG

-141 WYMRAGIISLQF
+141 WYMRAGFISLQF

-194 AAWREHLLIAAGN
+194 AAWREHLHIAVGN

-369 VRLIIRDYA
+369 VRLIIRDYVW
-378 REEDHHELRS
+378 EEDRHELRS

-424 LDGETDDESGE
+424 LDGETDGESGE

-540 YDSAIGAGTPILT
+540 YDSAVGAGTPILT

-567 LDVDVKGAPAPSRSS
+567 LAVDVKGAPAPSRSS
-582 VNNCTGSENDPPILD
+582 VNNCTGSENEPPELD
-597 LSKPLSRRERREL
+597 LSKPLSRHERRAL
-610 ANRLRKQKPAI
+610 TNRLRKKKAVSQ
-621 RRKFIHGTDEQYA
+621 RKFIHGADEQA
-634 AIAKTIDEIYLTTGT
+634 TAIYKTIDEIHQTTG
-649 IISRCE
+649 ISISRGE
-655 ALHLMSGGKSCF
+655 AMHLIAGGKSCF

-673 GTGEGE
+673 GTSKGEI
-679 VFSAAP
+679 FSASP
-685 SHQAQARKILSRVAA
+685 SYQEKARKILNRVAS
-700 LAGGKGGMKGNVH
+700 LASSGGEG
-713 PYHAHTVYDAAIFLH
+713 
-728 TFYQFVILYVYTVS
+728 
-742 RRGGCVNRE
+742 RR
-751 LNEHVMIERVEM
+751 
-763 IARLT
+763 
-768 AESACQEKDREIAL
+768 
-782 NLIAEIARGNLI
+782 
-794 KNDSF
+794 
-799 SVVFSAEPV
+799 
-808 GKKLKKEHEVRIN
+808 
-821 ITLDKDQKIEQSLI
+821 
-835 DAFQSELT
+835 
-843 RRVATIF
+843 
-850 PSTRVFVRKGSIT
+850 
-863 GVELTGVEN
+863 
-872 DSDRERLDN
+872 
-881 ILQEVWEDES
+881 
-891 WR
+891 